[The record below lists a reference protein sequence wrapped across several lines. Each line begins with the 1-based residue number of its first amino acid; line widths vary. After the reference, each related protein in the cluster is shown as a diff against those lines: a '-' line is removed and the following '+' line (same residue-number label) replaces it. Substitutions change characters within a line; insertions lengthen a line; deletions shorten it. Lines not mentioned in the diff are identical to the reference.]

1 MVVMERP
8 VERRVLG
15 VPISCFRSPGHA
27 AACVTDA
34 IKRGERTFCV
44 AINPEKVRLARGDT
58 TFHEIVRNATFHI
71 CDGAGTAAAMRIIW
85 GMRIPRVTGVG
96 LFFELLALAER
107 EGLRVFLLG
116 ADPKTSAHARD
127 ILHRSYP
134 RLQCVG
140 CRDGYFRADESPAI
154 VEEINTS
161 KADMLFVALGS
172 PKQERW
178 IAQYRPQLETPFC
191 MGVGGS
197 IDVLSGRVKRAPE
210 IFRRTGTEWLY
221 RLAKEPSRWRRQTAL
236 LGFALDV
243 LRQRAR
249 SHPEAFDLSAAD
261 HPRTVETAS
270 DAENLK
276 VATESVGS
284 PNR

>member
-1 MVVMERP
+1 VMTAKL
-8 VERRVLG
+8 VEQKILG
-15 VPISCFRSPGHA
+15 VPITCFQSPAHA
-27 AACVTDA
+27 ATHIVETV
-34 IKRGERTFCV
+34 KHRQKTYCV

-58 TFHEIVRNATFHI
+58 SFHKIVRNATLHI
-71 CDGAGTAAAMRIIW
+71 CDGAGTAAAMRILW

-116 ADPKTSAHARD
+116 ADPKTSARARD
-127 ILHRSYP
+127 ILRGRYP

-140 CRDGYFRADESPAI
+140 CRDGYFRADESPTI

-197 IDVLSGRVKRAPE
+197 IDVLSGRVKRAPG

-221 RLAKEPSRWRRQTAL
+221 RLAQKPSRWKRQKAL
-236 LGFALDV
+236 AVFAWDV
-243 LRQRAR
+243 LRQRLTG
-249 SHPEAFDLSAAD
+249 PQ
-261 HPRTVETAS
+261 
-270 DAENLK
+270 
-276 VATESVGS
+276 
-284 PNR
+284 